1 MGKRAN
7 PVLVGSFVL
16 GGIVLA
22 VIVIAVVGSGSFFRH
37 EQKLVAYFDGSV
49 DGLDVGA
56 PVKFRGVPIG
66 RVTGVRLRLPLQPV
80 DDRRIPVMV
89 EVDQDRLIELG
100 ESRAVVS
107 DEDLTEH
114 LVAQGLRAQLE
125 LESLI
130 TGVLFVGLEMV
141 PGSPANF
148 VLPRDGGYTE
158 VPTLPT
164 TLEEAQAKITG
175 VLNQL
180 AKLDVDGIGRSV
192 IAAAD
197 GIARLTSSPD
207 LHEALLR
214 LPEALVAV
222 RDVAG
227 SVRAQVGPLAAN
239 VNGRV
244 DDARASLKRLDTAL
258 DNLSALTDPRAP
270 LADGLAGAITEVTG
284 AARAVRYLAEEVSR
298 NPNIILTGRVGP

>member
-1 MGKRAN
+1 
-7 PVLVGSFVL
+7 
-16 GGIVLA
+16 
-22 VIVIAVVGSGSFFRH
+22 
-37 EQKLVAYFDGSV
+37 
-49 DGLDVGA
+49 
-56 PVKFRGVPIG
+56 
-66 RVTGVRLRLPLQPV
+66 
-80 DDRRIPVMV
+80 
-89 EVDQDRLIELG
+89 
-100 ESRAVVS
+100 
-107 DEDLTEH
+107 
-114 LVAQGLRAQLE
+114 
-125 LESLI
+125 
-130 TGVLFVGLEMV
+130 MV
-141 PGSPANF
+141 PDGPANF
-148 VLPRDGGYTE
+148 VLPRDSGCTE
-158 VPTLPT
+158 IPTLPT

-258 DNLSALTDPRAP
+258 DNLSAPTDPRAP
-270 LADGLAGAITEVTG
+270 LAEGLAGALTEVTG
-284 AARAVRYLAEEVSR
+284 AARAVRYLADEVSR
-298 NPNIILTGRVGP
+298 NPSIILTGRGGP

>member
-7 PVLVGSFVL
+7 PVVVGSFVL

-22 VIVIAVVGSGSFFRH
+22 VTVIAMVGSGSFFRH
-37 EQKLVAYFDGSV
+37 KQRLIAYFDGSV
-49 DGLDVGA
+49 NGLDVGA

-66 RVTGVRLRLPLQPV
+66 RVTGVRLRLPAQPV
-80 DDRRIPVMV
+80 DDRRIPVVV
-89 EVDQDRLIELG
+89 EIDQDRLIELG
-100 ESRAVVS
+100 ESKAVVS
-107 DEDLTEH
+107 DEKVAEH

-130 TGVLFVGLEMV
+130 TGVLFVGLEMA

-148 VLPRDGGYTE
+148 VLPRGSGYTE
-158 VPTLPT
+158 IPTLPT
-164 TLEEAQAKITG
+164 TLEEAQAKVNN

-180 AKLDVDGIGRSV
+180 ANLDVDGIGRSV

-197 GIARLTSSPD
+197 GIARMTSSPD
-207 LHEALLR
+207 LHEAVVGLR
-214 LPEALVAV
+214 EALVAV
-222 RDVAG
+222 RDAAD
-227 SVRAQVGPLAAN
+227 SVHLQVGPLAAN

-244 DDARASLKRLDTAL
+244 DDARATLKRLDAAL
-258 DNLSALTDPRAP
+258 DNLSTLTDPRAP
-270 LADGLAGAITEVTG
+270 LADGLVGAITEVTG
-284 AARAVRYLAEEVSR
+284 AARAVRHLADEVSR

>member
-148 VLPRDGGYTE
+148 VLPRDSGYTE